1 MADEDE
7 RQDTG
12 ALEERE
18 SATATVP
25 AQKPAP
31 PKRDPR
37 MLPPC
42 KVLLHNDDVNT
53 FDHVIRSI
61 VRLTHIREDDAVVK
75 VIEAHETGL
84 ALLLVTHRERAE
96 LYLDQFSS
104 LSIIVTIETDE
115 A

>member
-1 MADEDE
+1 MTDEDVK
-7 RQDTG
+7 QDAG
-12 ALEERE
+12 VAEECE
-18 SATATVP
+18 SATATAP
-25 AQKPAP
+25 AKRPAP

-61 VRLTHIREDDAVVK
+61 VRLTPIREDDAVVK
-75 VIEAHETGL
+75 AIEAHETGL
-84 ALLLVTHRERAE
+84 TLLLVTHRERAE
-96 LYLDQFSS
+96 LYLDQFAS
-104 LSIIVTIETDE
+104 LNITVTIETDE

>member
-1 MADEDE
+1 MADEDVK
-7 RQDTG
+7 QDAG
-12 ALEERE
+12 ALEECE

-61 VRLTHIREDDAVVK
+61 VRLTRLRENDAVVK
-75 VIEAHETGL
+75 VIEAHEQGL

-96 LYLDQFSS
+96 LYLDQFAS
-104 LSIIVTIETDE
+104 LNITITIETDE